1 MVVRENGAIVD
12 WPKSVEA
19 LMVNRTVDQWNNSA
33 SETADVMG
41 VNPKLVLSDL
51 AEALD
56 NISETLAPQNFE
68 DLNLLIASINED
80 PDEDWNVPLNE
91 NQVAWIINFYTQKS
105 IWVRNEE
112 PVFDTDKYKKY
123 PLMRVLENASLDDT
137 IQWVQER
144 KTRIT
149 TALQSEFD
157 FTPSDEDLQ
166 VLTEI
171 HAEYADIKEERLF
184 AFTAEE
190 RTKLLRDINR
200 KTQWRVSPEMAK
212 HLADLGLEGLF
223 KSIADL
229 VFFKSK
235 KLKMAW
241 LGATFWIT
249 APLAY
254 YSYKLWQVTEL
265 IIRESAKAIWGAR
278 EHTKPQLD
286 KLVDVLTP
294 VLEKL
299 QEYPLIKRGVE
310 RMYGSE
316 IPLSSEVERGWAEMD
331 KYFAKMQSAEQIA
344 NNDYLWQMSDVL
356 WIAWIAFALVS
367 ILSLLSSLA
376 HPNIS
381 RDEKKFAMITAV
393 VSAVVAWWLT
403 FAVQQYFGDTETALE
418 TLKALGNEAAK
429 MSNIDQ

>member
-1 MVVRENGAIVD
+1 
-12 WPKSVEA
+12 
-19 LMVNRTVDQWNNSA
+19 
-33 SETADVMG
+33 
-41 VNPKLVLSDL
+41 
-51 AEALD
+51 
-56 NISETLAPQNFE
+56 
-68 DLNLLIASINED
+68 
-80 PDEDWNVPLNE
+80 
-91 NQVAWIINFYTQKS
+91 
-105 IWVRNEE
+105 
-112 PVFDTDKYKKY
+112 
-123 PLMRVLENASLDDT
+123 
-137 IQWVQER
+137 
-144 KTRIT
+144 
-149 TALQSEFD
+149 
-157 FTPSDEDLQ
+157 
-166 VLTEI
+166 
-171 HAEYADIKEERLF
+171 
-184 AFTAEE
+184 
-190 RTKLLRDINR
+190 
-200 KTQWRVSPEMAK
+200 
-212 HLADLGLEGLF
+212 LEGLF